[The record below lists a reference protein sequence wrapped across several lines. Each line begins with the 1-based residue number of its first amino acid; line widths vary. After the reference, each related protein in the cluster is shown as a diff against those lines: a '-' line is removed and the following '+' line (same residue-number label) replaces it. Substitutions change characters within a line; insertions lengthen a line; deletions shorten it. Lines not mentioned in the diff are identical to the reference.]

1 MTKNKLSE
9 IENPLVVLLRI
20 LSNALLEDKYGINE
34 TAFNALMLL
43 MEAAD
48 KKAAEEVKKK
58 STKIR
63 RRFRYEN

>member
-20 LSNALLEDKYGINE
+20 LSTALLEDKYGINE
-34 TAFNALMLL
+34 TAFNALVLL

>member
-9 IENPLVVLLRI
+9 IESPLVVLLRI
-20 LSNALLEDKYGINE
+20 LSTALLEDKYGINE
-34 TAFNALMLL
+34 TAFNALVLL

-58 STKIR
+58 SAKIR

>member
-9 IENPLVVLLRI
+9 VENPLVVLLRI
-20 LSNALLEDKYGINE
+20 LATALLEDKYGINE

-48 KKAAEEVKKK
+48 KQVAEEIKKK
-58 STKIR
+58 SAKIR
-63 RRFRYEN
+63 RRFRYET

>member
-9 IENPLVVLLRI
+9 VENPLVVLLRI
-20 LSNALLEDKYGINE
+20 LATALLEDKYGVNE

-48 KKAAEEVKKK
+48 KKVAEEIKKK
-58 STKIR
+58 SAKIR
-63 RRFRYEN
+63 RRFRYET